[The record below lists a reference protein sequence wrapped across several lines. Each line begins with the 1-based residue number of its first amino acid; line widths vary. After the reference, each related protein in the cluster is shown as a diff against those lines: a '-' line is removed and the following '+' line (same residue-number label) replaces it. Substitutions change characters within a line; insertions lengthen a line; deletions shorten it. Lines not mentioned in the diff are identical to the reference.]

1 MTNTT
6 SAFLWHTDARPSVF
20 ANDPAFNGNNLKSK
34 GMVKVNDVKRKKGLS
49 PGTIRGLSNRSEE
62 MLVANKRFS
71 TYLKD
76 SDE

>member
-1 MTNTT
+1 MTAVI
-6 SAFLWHTDARPSVF
+6 SPFLWYIDVRPSGF
-20 ANDPAFNGNNLKSK
+20 ADDPAFNGNNLKSK
-34 GMVKVNDVKRKKGLS
+34 GMVKANDAKRKKGLS

-62 MLVANKRFS
+62 MLIANKRFS